1 MVCPVRIAWC
11 GEPIIRRVTRPTGL
25 PTRRGVRVQ
34 ERGHN
39 YPAKPDADGDK
50 ARTLRPMQTVV
61 ATYRIAFGRARV
73 TRW

>member
-1 MVCPVRIAWC
+1 VVCPERIAWC
-11 GEPIIRRVTRPTGL
+11 GERIIRRVTRPPGL
-25 PTRRGVRVQ
+25 FTRRGVRVQ
-34 ERGHN
+34 EREHS

-61 ATYRIAFGRARV
+61 VTYRIAFGRAQV